1 MDQFVDERP
10 KATIESRNGGE
21 SIQVVMLGIG
31 DEVFALSTSM
41 VREIIDPVPATRVAG
56 ARPYLPSV
64 INVRGNVIPLADL
77 RTRFGMPQSADS
89 AETRIVVLEIEIDGD
104 PVLVGVIA
112 DKVHEVTQISQ
123 ADVQPTPRVGMRW
136 NPDFIS
142 FISKWRDEFVI
153 VPNVERI
160 LG

>member
-1 MDQFVDERP
+1 MGQIVDERP
-10 KATIESRNGGE
+10 KTTIASRSGGD

-31 DEVFALSTSM
+31 DEVFALGTSM

-56 ARPYLPSV
+56 ARPYLPCV

-77 RTRFGMPQSADS
+77 RTRFGMPYTADS

-123 ADVQPTPRVGMRW
+123 SDVQPTPRVGMRW
-136 NPDFIS
+136 NPEFIS
-142 FISKWRDEFVI
+142 FITKWRDEFVI
-153 VPNVERI
+153 VPNMERI
-160 LG
+160 LS